1 MGIVSYIIPILL
13 ALILHGG
20 LLLLLIPH
28 WFQQDDPYK
37 KRQPRH
43 IQAEMIDLKALMNQE
58 TLQKEF
64 AAEQAKKDAAEK
76 KRLQEEKQRQEQK
89 QKEAE
94 KARIAE
100 AEKKAQQE
108 KARQEAQK
116 QKTIE
121 EARKKAEK
129 KLAEQKIL
137 EEARLKIAAEK
148 ALAEKKKQEEQKKR
162 ELAKQQAEEKKR
174 AQEKKIEAE
183 KKRVAEAKRLE
194 AEKAKQ
200 AQAKREAA
208 EKAAAEKL
216 AKEQAAEQRRLAA
229 AERSEKIRGDITA
242 YIQGLI
248 QRNWRI
254 PSTARNG
261 MSAKVEVRLF
271 PSGEVDSVR
280 VLKSSGDSAFDKS
293 AEQAVYR
300 AEKFPRVAEI
310 DPIFFERELRKVIIE
325 FRPEGLR
332 W

>member
-1 MGIVSYIIPILL
+1 MSYIIPIIL

-58 TLQKEF
+58 SLQKEF
-64 AAEQAKKDAAEK
+64 AAEQAKKEAAEK
-76 KRLQEEKQRQEQK
+76 KRIQEEKQRQAQK

-108 KARQEAQK
+108 KVRQEAQK
-116 QKTIE
+116 QKAI
-121 EARKKAEK
+121 EARKEEAEKK

-137 EEARLKIAAEK
+137 EEARLKVAAEK
-148 ALAEKKKQEEQKKR
+148 ALAEKQKIEENKKK
-162 ELAKQQAEEKKR
+162 ELAKKQAEEKKR

-183 KKRVAEAKRLE
+183 KKRIAEAKRLE

-216 AKEQAAEQRRLAA
+216 AKEQASEQRRLAA

-242 YIQGLI
+242 YIQGVMKK
-248 QRNWRI
+248 NWRR
-254 PSTARNG
+254 PSIARNG
-261 MSAKVEVRLF
+261 MTTKIEVRLF

-280 VLKSSGDSAFDKS
+280 IIESSGDAAFDKA
-293 AEQAVYR
+293 AERAIYR

-310 DPIFFERELRKVIIE
+310 DPIFFERELRPGIIIV
-325 FRPEGLR
+325 FRPDDLR

>member
-1 MGIVSYIIPILL
+1 MGIVSYIIPIIL

-58 TLQKEF
+58 SLQKEF
-64 AAEQAKKDAAEK
+64 AAEQAKKEAAEK
-76 KRLQEEKQRQEQK
+76 KRIQEEKQRQAQK

-108 KARQEAQK
+108 KVRQEAQK
-116 QKTIE
+116 QKAI
-121 EARKKAEK
+121 EARKEEAEKK

-137 EEARLKIAAEK
+137 EEARLKVAAEK
-148 ALAEKKKQEEQKKR
+148 ALAEKQKIEENKKK
-162 ELAKQQAEEKKR
+162 ELAKKR

-183 KKRVAEAKRLE
+183 KKRIAEAKRLE

-242 YIQGLI
+242 YIQGVMKK
-248 QRNWRI
+248 NWRR
-254 PSTARNG
+254 PSIARNG
-261 MSAKVEVRLF
+261 MTTKIEVRLF

-280 VLKSSGDSAFDKS
+280 IIESSGDAAFDKA
-293 AEQAVYR
+293 AERAIYR

-310 DPIFFERELRKVIIE
+310 DPIFFERELRPGIIIV
-325 FRPEGLR
+325 FRPDDLR